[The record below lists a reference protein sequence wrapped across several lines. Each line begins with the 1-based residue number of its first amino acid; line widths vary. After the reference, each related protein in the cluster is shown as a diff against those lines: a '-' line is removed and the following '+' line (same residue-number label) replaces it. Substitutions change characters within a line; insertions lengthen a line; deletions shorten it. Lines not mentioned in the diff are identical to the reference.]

1 VIAAAIHRAMENC
14 EGIEAE
20 GLTTRACAALRLA
33 RGQITMGKMWNLA
46 NPTVFLALA
55 QRALPWLAATTT
67 ALFAIGLWLSF
78 AAPPDYQQ
86 GETVRIMYLH
96 VPAAWMATFVYGVM
110 TLAALGTLVWR
121 HPMADAAQKAAAPLG
136 AGFTFICLATGSL
149 WGKPMWG
156 TYWVWDARL
165 TSVLILFLLY
175 LGLIALWRTI
185 DDAGRAARAAAIL
198 TLVGCVNLPIIKF
211 SVDWWNTLHQP
222 ASVFRLGGPAIAPQ
236 LLWPLLV
243 MSLAFT
249 LLFVTLHIMAI
260 RNEILRRRVAR
271 LSMIAAARGDRL
283 AAELATAGMRP

>member
-1 VIAAAIHRAMENC
+1 
-14 EGIEAE
+14 
-20 GLTTRACAALRLA
+20 
-33 RGQITMGKMWNLA
+33 MWNFA
-46 NPTVFLALA
+46 NPTIFLALA
-55 QRALPWLAATTT
+55 RRTLPWLAAATA
-67 ALFAIGLWLSF
+67 ALFAVGLWLSF
-78 AAPPDYQQ
+78 TAPPDYQQ

-96 VPAAWMATFVYGVM
+96 VPAAWMSTFIYGVM

-121 HPMADAAQKAAAPLG
+121 HPLADAAQKAAAPLG
-136 AGFTFICLATGSL
+136 AGFTFICLTTGSL

-165 TSVLILFLLY
+165 TSVLVLFILY

-185 DDAGRAARAAAIL
+185 EDAGRAARAAAIL

-222 ASVFRLGGPAIAPQ
+222 ASVFRLDGPTIAPE

-249 LLFVTLHIMAI
+249 LLFITLHVMAI
-260 RNEILRRRVAR
+260 RNEILRRRVIR
-271 LSMIAAARGDRL
+271 LTMIAAASGDGL
-283 AAELATAGMRP
+283 APEFATAGMRP

>member
-1 VIAAAIHRAMENC
+1 MP
-14 EGIEAE
+14 
-20 GLTTRACAALRLA
+20 
-33 RGQITMGKMWNLA
+33 NLA
-46 NPTVFLALA
+46 NPANFLAA
-55 QRALPWLAATTT
+55 ARRVLPWLAGAT
-67 ALFAIGLWLSF
+67 ALLFALGLTLAF
-78 AAPPDYQQ
+78 NAPPDYQQ

-121 HPMADAAQKAAAPLG
+121 HPLADAAQKSAAPLG

-165 TSVLILFLLY
+165 TSVLALFLLY

-185 DDAGRAARAAAIL
+185 DDFSRAAKAAAIL

-222 ASVFRLGGPAIAPQ
+222 ASVFRLGGPTIAPQ

-243 MSLAFT
+243 MALAFT
-249 LLFVTLHIMAI
+249 LLFLTLHIMAI
-260 RNEILRRRVAR
+260 RNEILRRRIAR
-271 LSMIAAARGDRL
+271 LTMLGAERGDALGRGVGVE
-283 AAELATAGMRP
+283 AIVR

>member
-1 VIAAAIHRAMENC
+1 M
-14 EGIEAE
+14 
-20 GLTTRACAALRLA
+20 L
-33 RGQITMGKMWNLA
+33 NLA
-46 NPTVFLALA
+46 NPTNFLSVAA
-55 QRALPWLAATTT
+55 RILPWLAAATVVPFIVGL
-67 ALFAIGLWLSF
+67 ALAF

-121 HPMADAAQKAAAPLG
+121 HPLADAAQKAAAPLG

-165 TSVLILFLLY
+165 TSVLVLFLLY

-185 DDAGRAARAAAIL
+185 DDFGRAARAAAIL

-222 ASVFRLGGPAIAPQ
+222 ASVFRLGGPTIAPQ
-236 LLWPLLV
+236 LLWPLLI
-243 MSLAFT
+243 MALAFT
-249 LLFVTLHIMAI
+249 LLFLTLHVMAI
-260 RNEILRRRVAR
+260 RNEILRRRIAR
-271 LSMIAAARGDRL
+271 LTMRGAEPGDVLARSG
-283 AAELATAGMRP
+283 GMPEMTR